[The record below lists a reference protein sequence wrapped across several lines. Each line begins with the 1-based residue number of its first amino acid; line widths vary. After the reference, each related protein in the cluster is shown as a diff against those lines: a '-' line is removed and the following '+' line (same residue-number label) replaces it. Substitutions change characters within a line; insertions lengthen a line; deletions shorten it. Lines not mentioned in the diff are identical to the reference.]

1 MCPPYLSALLPNLL
15 LLSYIQSFLRMSMS
29 RVIRSG
35 DLGAVLGPP
44 SSSLS
49 IGDEGWLLTQHP
61 FLPSPI
67 AHSTQISFGE
77 SLPSPCICCVL
88 WVEFTVPLAQAVGSD
103 LLASINI
110 IPSLLPQRLA
120 QKSKPFNV
128 WPCPGPELSSVQSKW
143 SKCRNFVWGLEER
156 KPLFFFL
163 NGVVCKYEVWRSW
176 AHFATMKQASVRIQ
190 PIHPGEQSQESHGE
204 EESEPRVFL
213 TEACLKPTLLLD
225 SFNYVREPVFFIV
238 YVSLCWIFWQSK
250 VSLANTLSSNHSLHP
265 VDFAS
270 LTYLNFNL
278 PLLSVVSLHHS
289 LDSHYLS
296 YWDSI

>member
-156 KPLFFFL
+156 KPLFFFFEWGGMQIWGL
-163 NGVVCKYEVWRSW
+163 EKLSPLCYHEASQCEDT
-176 AHFATMKQASVRIQ
+176 AHSPRRA
-190 PIHPGEQSQESHGE
+190 
-204 EESEPRVFL
+204 EPRESWRRRVRAQGLSHRSMSEAHSTPGFFQLCKRTSFL
-213 TEACLKPTLLLD
+213 YCLCQFVL
-225 SFNYVREPVFFIV
+225 NI
-238 YVSLCWIFWQSK
+238 
-250 VSLANTLSSNHSLHP
+250 LAIKSILS
-265 VDFAS
+265 
-270 LTYLNFNL
+270 
-278 PLLSVVSLHHS
+278 
-289 LDSHYLS
+289 
-296 YWDSI
+296 